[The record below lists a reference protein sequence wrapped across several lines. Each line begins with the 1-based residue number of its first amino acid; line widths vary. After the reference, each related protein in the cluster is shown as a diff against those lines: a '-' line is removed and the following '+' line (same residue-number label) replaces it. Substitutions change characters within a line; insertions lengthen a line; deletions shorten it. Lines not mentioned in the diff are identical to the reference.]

1 MNSMIYLPMLLTMF
15 DGTAAVAAA
24 AGEGTGAQ
32 GETTATPGNTRR
44 GKTGETILYGKQPS
58 VAKEESTVSTP
69 AAGEE
74 TKEAQVKTT
83 SNTLEERRKAYFDL
97 VNGEEYKDIHTQETQ
112 RMINRRFSETKAL
125 QQQVDDFNPVKDI
138 LMQRYKIED
147 GDMSKLM
154 KALENDDRYFS
165 EAADE
170 AGMTVDQFKRVQQM
184 ERQLKEVQAREQ
196 RMLSQQMAERQL
208 RQWDSEAQA
217 LKNLYPSFDLNAES
231 ENPKFKELLKKG
243 VPLAAA
249 YEVIHLDDIKA
260 GIQRMTASA
269 VDKQVTASAVEKQV
283 TDNIRAKG
291 QRPQENGTSSQS
303 AFTVKDDVGK
313 LTKADRARIARQA
326 ARGAHIEF

>member
-1 MNSMIYLPMLLTMF
+1 MQTITFLPMLLTMF
-15 DGTAAVAAA
+15 DGGAAA
-24 AGEGTGAQ
+24 AGAGEGAGAQ
-32 GETTATPGNTRR
+32 GETQAAPGNTRR
-44 GKTGETILYGKQPS
+44 GKSGETILYGKQPS
-58 VAKEESTVSTP
+58 VATEDAATSAP
-69 AAGEE
+69 AAGES

-147 GDMSKLM
+147 GDMGKLM

-165 EAADE
+165 EAAE
-170 AGMTVDQFKRVQQM
+170 EQGMTVEQFKRVQQM
-184 ERQLKEVQAREQ
+184 ERQLKEYDLREQ

-243 VPLAAA
+243 VPLATA
-249 YEVIHLDDIKA
+249 YEVIHLADIKA

-269 VDKQVTASAVEKQV
+269 TEKQV

-291 QRPQENGTSSQS
+291 QRPAENGTSSQS
-303 AFTVKDDVGK
+303 AFTVKDDVSK
-313 LTKADRARIARQA
+313 LSKADRRNIAVRARQ
-326 ARGAHIEF
+326 GESISF